1 MASTTKKTSGTSS
14 GGSSG
19 GSSTGSN
26 KYKTNIEKQLTTT
39 QNSTYTPTTYSN
51 PYGEQLLALTALK
64 SDAEYRKIAEN
75 YHKSQRDADIMALQ
89 DANAKNQLTYEKQL
103 ATLYNTY
110 TDSYEQQQAANA
122 QAVSA
127 VNNSA
132 LRRGM
137 ARSSYALQTEA
148 NTYNAGLNALSK
160 LERDYMTE
168 SNYIQGQSALAITQ
182 MNDNIARLHQK
193 YEADV
198 LNYMETLKGNDKS
211 AQMNALSQMAS
222 SHDSWMNAEADRQF
236 AFEQNKSNQTNAL
249 LQFLYNAETDEQ
261 RYNDEMDLRAMEMAA
276 ASSGGSGGGGGGG
289 GNNDDD
295 DDDDDNRKKKT
306 TSGNNYNVEWND
318 FSSYINTTGSTT
330 STGSQPVNIYSAAAQ
345 YALEQIRKMNGEI

>member
-1 MASTTKKTSGTSS
+1 MASTTKKTSGS
-14 GGSSG
+14 SSG
-19 GSSTGSN
+19 GSSTSTS
-26 KYKTNIEKQLTTT
+26 KYKTDLETQLSTT
-39 QNSTYTPTTYSN
+39 QNSTYTPTAYSN

-148 NTYNAGLNALSK
+148 NTYNAGLAALSK
-160 LERDYMTE
+160 LGRDYMTE
-168 SNYIQGQSALAITQ
+168 KTYIEGQSALAITQ

-211 AQMNALSQMAS
+211 AQMSALSQMSS
-222 SHDSWMNAEADRQF
+222 SHDSWANAEADRQF
-236 AFEQNKSNQTNAL
+236 AFEQNKTSQTNAL
-249 LQFLYNAETDEQ
+249 LQFLYNADVEEQ
-261 RYNDEMDLRAMEMAA
+261 RYADEMKMREMELAT
-276 ASSGGSGGGGGGG
+276 SGGSNRGGGIEPTEPEDPEEPTAEELERQRYNQMW
-289 GNNDDD
+289 GNFDSYLKQNTKSGS
-295 DDDDDNRKKKT
+295 NSVAPT
-306 TSGNNYNVEWND
+306 T
-318 FSSYINTTGSTT
+318 
-330 STGSQPVNIYSAAAQ
+330 NIYSAAAQ
-345 YALEQIRKMNGEI
+345 YALEQIRKRNGEI